1 MKHSELYFNTLSQ
14 LYFEVIDNDDKS
26 YIKIIKEIARQLSD
40 LILKYLDFQ
49 NKQKFSENDIK
60 MMSFLFN
67 APLIENNNNN
77 NSFITR
83 LISNLED
90 DDNNEYNE
98 SKSNYTFV

>member
-1 MKHSELYFNTLSQ
+1 
-14 LYFEVIDNDDKS
+14 
-26 YIKIIKEIARQLSD
+26 
-40 LILKYLDFQ
+40 
-49 NKQKFSENDIK
+49 